1 VLVKVLCLWSIPPV
15 RHREV
20 RPDGL
25 TWRRAHQHSCTAP
38 FAMATVRKSFALRT
52 ELALSFFVLCVFSW
66 AAGLLIGV
74 SDSMVVQ
81 GLAVG
86 VGVALAIGMAA
97 AVIHRLG
104 TPVHHLSAAAVTAA
118 KNYGA
123 SAALE
128 DIQTHGELE
137 EMVEA
142 VQDMA
147 HAIRR
152 SVGDMDAISEVMAE
166 TAREEETNAALE
178 QFLGGIQRKLEAKYA
193 ALSVFDDAGNIDRF
207 ITLGMTAE
215 DKRRIGRLP
224 EGKGLLGHIQKHQ
237 KMMRM
242 DDMSTHEA
250 SVGHPAGH
258 PEMKA
263 LLAAPI
269 LYQGKSIG
277 NLYFS
282 NGPNG
287 DTFDA
292 YDERFVQNAAQLAA
306 SLINE
311 KFTSE
316 KNNELMSYL
325 QDETA
330 VLVDVLEQVADGDFS
345 VDIAASDR
353 DDDIARLRRAVRRTV
368 HSLRE
373 VITQVKATARMVNEA
388 AGQISSSAE
397 QLAAGAQEQSAQA
410 QEVAAAVEEMA
421 RTIMDNASTA
431 TQTVE
436 LAQSSGTVAEEGGD
450 VVQQTVDSIQN
461 IAHVVNDSAE
471 TVERLGASSEE
482 IGEIISVIYEIADQ
496 TNLLALNAA
505 IEAARAGEHG
515 RGFAVVADEVRKLA
529 ERTTNATKEIA
540 SMIEAV
546 QGETGEA
553 VTAMQRGTEEVAQG
567 IDTADKAQRSLDAIV
582 EQANAVVDMV
592 NQIAAATEEQSTTSE
607 QISRSVEGI
616 STVSAESADGVT
628 EIARASDDLNRQ
640 AEALST
646 LMQQFH
652 TGEDE
657 AAAPHHGNGHATQ
670 RRAVHAS

>member
-1 VLVKVLCLWSIPPV
+1 MRKFLLTYPPIV
-15 RHREV
+15 MSSPR
-20 RPDGL
+20 
-25 TWRRAHQHSCTAP
+25 
-38 FAMATVRKSFALRT
+38 MSFALRT

-66 AAGLLIGV
+66 GAGLLIGISNSV
-74 SDSMVVQ
+74 LVQ

-104 TPVHHLSAAAVTAA
+104 TPVHRLSTAAVAAAQ
-118 KNYGA
+118 NYGKSETLA
-123 SAALE
+123 

-137 EMVEA
+137 EMVGA
-142 VQDMA
+142 VQEMA
-147 HAIRR
+147 GAIRR
-152 SVGDMDAISEVMAE
+152 SVGDMDAISEIMAK
-166 TAREEETNAALE
+166 TAREEETDAALE
-178 QFLGGIQRKLEAKYA
+178 QFLGGVQRKLEAKYA
-193 ALSVFDDAGNIDRF
+193 AISVFDDAGSIDRF
-207 ITLGMTAE
+207 ITLGMTEE

-282 NGPNG
+282 NGPQG
-287 DTFDA
+287 DTFNA
-292 YDERFVQNAAQLAA
+292 YDERFVRNASQLVA

-311 KFTSE
+311 KFASE
-316 KNNELMSYL
+316 KNNELMNYL
-325 QDETA
+325 QEETT
-330 VLVDVLEQVADGDFS
+330 VLVGVLEQLADGDFS
-345 VDIAASDR
+345 VDVVASDR
-353 DDDIARLRRAVRRTV
+353 DDDMARLRSAIRRTV
-368 HSLRE
+368 RSLRE

-436 LAQSSGTVAEEGGD
+436 LAQTSGSVAEEGGD
-450 VVQQTVDSIQN
+450 VVQQTVASIQN

-540 SMIEAV
+540 GMIEAV

-553 VTAMQRGTEEVAQG
+553 VTAMQRGTEEVALG
-567 IDTADKAQRSLDAIV
+567 IDNADKAQRSLDAIV

-640 AEALST
+640 ADTLNT
-646 LMQQFH
+646 LMERFDI
-652 TGEDE
+652 GDAG
-657 AAAPHHGNGHATQ
+657 AADAPHHAHGS
-670 RRAVHAS
+670 AVHRRPIHAS

>member
-1 VLVKVLCLWSIPPV
+1 
-15 RHREV
+15 
-20 RPDGL
+20 
-25 TWRRAHQHSCTAP
+25 
-38 FAMATVRKSFALRT
+38 MATIRTSFALRT
-52 ELALSFFVLCVFSW
+52 ELALSFFVLCIFSW
-66 AAGLLIGV
+66 GARLLIGV
-74 SDSMVVQ
+74 SNSMLVQ

-97 AVIHRLG
+97 AVIHCLG
-104 TPVHHLSAAAVTAA
+104 TPVHHLSTAAVTAA
-118 KNYGA
+118 KNYGK
-123 SAALE
+123 SEALAN
-128 DIQTHGELE
+128 IQTHGELE

-142 VQDMA
+142 VRDMA

-152 SVGDMDAISEVMAE
+152 SVGDMDAIGEVMAE
-166 TAREEETNAALE
+166 TAQENETNAALE
-178 QFLGGIQRKLEAKYA
+178 QFLGGIQRKIEAKYA
-193 ALSVFDDAGNIDRF
+193 AISVFDDAGNIGRF
-207 ITLGMTAE
+207 ITLGMTEE

-242 DDMSTHEA
+242 
-250 SVGHPAGH
+250 
-258 PEMKA
+258 
-263 LLAAPI
+263 
-269 LYQGKSIG
+269 
-277 NLYFS
+277 
-282 NGPNG
+282 
-287 DTFDA
+287 
-292 YDERFVQNAAQLAA
+292 
-306 SLINE
+306 
-311 KFTSE
+311 
-316 KNNELMSYL
+316 
-325 QDETA
+325 
-330 VLVDVLEQVADGDFS
+330 
-345 VDIAASDR
+345 
-353 DDDIARLRRAVRRTV
+353 DDIARLRRAVRRTV

-436 LAQSSGTVAEEGGD
+436 LAQSSGTVAEEGGE
-450 VVQQTVDSIQN
+450 VVQQTVNSIQK

-471 TVERLGASSEE
+471 TVERLGASSEK

-540 SMIEAV
+540 GMIEAV

-567 IDTADKAQRSLDAIV
+567 IDNADKAQGSLDAIV

-592 NQIAAATEEQSTTSE
+592 HQIAAATEEQSTTSE

-640 AEALST
+640 ADTLST
-646 LMQQFH
+646 LMQ
-652 TGEDE
+652 
-657 AAAPHHGNGHATQ
+657 
-670 RRAVHAS
+670 

>member
-1 VLVKVLCLWSIPPV
+1 
-15 RHREV
+15 
-20 RPDGL
+20 
-25 TWRRAHQHSCTAP
+25 
-38 FAMATVRKSFALRT
+38 MATIRTSFALRT
-52 ELALSFFVLCVFSW
+52 ELALSFFVLCIFSW
-66 AAGLLIGV
+66 GAGLLIGV
-74 SDSMVVQ
+74 SNSMLVQ

-118 KNYGA
+118 KNYGK
-123 SAALE
+123 SEALA

-152 SVGDMDAISEVMAE
+152 SVGDMDAIGEVMAE

-178 QFLGGIQRKLEAKYA
+178 QFLGGIQRKIEAKYA
-193 ALSVFDDAGNIDRF
+193 AISVFDDAGNIDRF
-207 ITLGMTAE
+207 ITLGMTEE
-215 DKRRIGRLP
+215 DNIGRLP

-282 NGPNG
+282 NGPKG

-292 YDERFVQNAAQLAA
+292 YDERFVRNAAQLAA

-311 KFTSE
+311 KFASE

-330 VLVDVLEQVADGDFS
+330 VLVEVLEQVADGDFS
-345 VDIAASDR
+345 VDVAASDR

-436 LAQSSGTVAEEGGD
+436 LAQSSGTVAEEGGE
-450 VVQQTVDSIQN
+450 VVQQTVNSIQK

-471 TVERLGASSEE
+471 TVERLGASSEK

-540 SMIEAV
+540 GMIEAV

-567 IDTADKAQRSLDAIV
+567 IDNADKAQGSLDAIV

-640 AEALST
+640 ADTLST
-646 LMQQFH
+646 LMQ
-652 TGEDE
+652 
-657 AAAPHHGNGHATQ
+657 
-670 RRAVHAS
+670 

>member
-1 VLVKVLCLWSIPPV
+1 
-15 RHREV
+15 
-20 RPDGL
+20 
-25 TWRRAHQHSCTAP
+25 
-38 FAMATVRKSFALRT
+38 
-52 ELALSFFVLCVFSW
+52 
-66 AAGLLIGV
+66 
-74 SDSMVVQ
+74 
-81 GLAVG
+81 
-86 VGVALAIGMAA
+86 
-97 AVIHRLG
+97 
-104 TPVHHLSAAAVTAA
+104 
-118 KNYGA
+118 
-123 SAALE
+123 
-128 DIQTHGELE
+128 
-137 EMVEA
+137 
-142 VQDMA
+142 
-147 HAIRR
+147 
-152 SVGDMDAISEVMAE
+152 
-166 TAREEETNAALE
+166 
-178 QFLGGIQRKLEAKYA
+178 
-193 ALSVFDDAGNIDRF
+193 VFDDAGNIDRF